1 MQIDEQPHSVEVHVD
16 RKRRRAASPRQALLR
31 LDALEQG
38 GAKAAQMLRDDQRRV
53 AGFLEPLVVLV
64 RERSLFVVEGGARGK
79 FIRERRGEIDKA
91 LLALGVE
98 LVHRALH
105 SQAASSPRK
114 GKPARR
120 SAFTTQKPD
129 PRSPARRLRRPNPS
143 ASRTG
148 RKHPEHFGLAEICG
162 IRLTACCR
170 GPLQCTHRPMKREG
184 ANAKPA
190 FDGSALSCRRMLFDG
205 NRRDR
210 REEFRRPRRLSSEA
224 AYRKRPRPRPG
235 RSLPL
240 LRPCRRSMGEFR
252 PGAAINSAALGRLML
267 ASCALADPRYLAI

>member
-1 MQIDEQPHSVEVHVD
+1 MQIDEQPHRVEVHVD

-38 GAKAAQMLRDDQRRV
+38 GAEAAQMLRDDQRRV

-64 RERSLFVVEGGARGK
+64 RKRSLFVMERGARGK

-105 SQAASSPRK
+105 SQAVSSPRK

-143 ASRTG
+143 RATDRPQASGTLRVSG
-148 RKHPEHFGLAEICG
+148 KSV
-162 IRLTACCR
+162 
-170 GPLQCTHRPMKREG
+170 
-184 ANAKPA
+184 A
-190 FDGSALSCRRMLFDG
+190 FA
-205 NRRDR
+205 
-210 REEFRRPRRLSSEA
+210 
-224 AYRKRPRPRPG
+224 
-235 RSLPL
+235 
-240 LRPCRRSMGEFR
+240 
-252 PGAAINSAALGRLML
+252 
-267 ASCALADPRYLAI
+267 